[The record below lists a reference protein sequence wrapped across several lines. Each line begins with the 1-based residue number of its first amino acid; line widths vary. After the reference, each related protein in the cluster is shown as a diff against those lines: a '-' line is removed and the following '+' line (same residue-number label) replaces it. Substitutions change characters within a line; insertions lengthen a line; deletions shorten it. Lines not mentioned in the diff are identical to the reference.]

1 MMAQVHGSC
10 DSRFKKVERLLQ
22 SYINSGEEL
31 GASFV
36 VNINGENVVDIW
48 GGYADK
54 DRTRL
59 WERDTITTV
68 WSTTKCITSL
78 AALILIDRGLLSP
91 YEKVSKYWPEF
102 ATNGKQDV
110 EVRHLLSHSSGLSG
124 WEAPVT
130 LSDVFDVPKATA
142 LLAEQAPWWTPG
154 TASGY
159 HAFTMGHLVGEL
171 VRRVTGKTLGQFI
184 SEDMAGPLA
193 ADFQLGAQEKDW
205 PRVAETVPPPP
216 MDRLPML
223 EPTSVAVRTFRNA
236 VPDATAANTNAWKKT
251 EMGAANGHGNARS
264 VAKLLSTVSLSGQV
278 DGKQLLSQKTI
289 DLIFE
294 EQFHGVDLVM
304 GTPVRLGMGFAMV
317 AKDTMCGWL
326 PEGRICGW
334 GGWGGSIGLIDLDRR
349 MTISYVMNKMENS
362 VEMGNYRCQAYVKAV
377 YEALGNL

>member
-1 MMAQVHGSC
+1 MAQVHGSC
-10 DSRFKKVERLLQ
+10 DSRFKKIERFLQ

-54 DRTRL
+54 DHTRL

-102 ATNGKQDV
+102 VTNGKQDV

-124 WEAPVT
+124 WEASVT
-130 LSDVFDVPKATA
+130 LSDIFDVPKATA

-184 SEDMAGPLA
+184 AEDMAGPLA
-193 ADFQLGAQEKDW
+193 ADFRLGAQEKDW

-216 MDRLPML
+216 MDKPPML
-223 EPTSVAVRTFRNA
+223 EPTSVAAQTFRNA
-236 VPDATAANTNAWKKT
+236 VPDATVANTEAWRKT

-264 VAKLLSTVSLSGQV
+264 VAKLLSTVSLGGQV
-278 DGKQLLSQKTI
+278 DGKHLLSQKTV

-294 EQFHGVDLVM
+294 EQFHGVDLVL

-349 MTISYVMNKMENS
+349 MTISYVMNKMENG
-362 VEMGNYRCQAYVKAV
+362 VDMGNYRCQAYVKAV